1 MCIRFFLCLSDI
13 VSLILLA
20 GSPDTTGAAVIES
33 LRFLS
38 KLLLLAQ
45 KGEETHHLAGLV
57 SQVDSL
63 GRVEQAKVIIDS
75 IILLRV
81 RLFMCVFFLSPLQQ
95 LEGWLRRLVL
105 GSSSDGPSEVA
116 LNVSHL
122 FKFVELLTTENR

>member
-1 MCIRFFLCLSDI
+1 MLSDI

-33 LRFLS
+33 LKFLS

-45 KGEETHHLAGLV
+45 KGEETPHLSGLV
-57 SQVDSL
+57 AQVDSL
-63 GRVEQAKVIIDS
+63 GSVEQAKVTARCS
-75 IILLRV
+75 VTLLQIRP
-81 RLFMCVFFLSPLQQ
+81 FMCVLFSLSLLQQ

-122 FKFVELLTTENR
+122 FKFVELLTTEDR